1 MSEKSCGH
9 CKVIGAAAKGIC
21 SVASKRLGPVGRII
35 SGSACSTAA
44 TAACERV
51 SHCSTTNSAH

>member
-9 CKVIGAAAKGIC
+9 CTAIGYAAGATC
-21 SVASKRLGPVGRII
+21 SVASKALGPVGRFI
-35 SGSACSTAA
+35 SGGACRTAA

-51 SHCSTTNSAH
+51 SHCSTTKSAH